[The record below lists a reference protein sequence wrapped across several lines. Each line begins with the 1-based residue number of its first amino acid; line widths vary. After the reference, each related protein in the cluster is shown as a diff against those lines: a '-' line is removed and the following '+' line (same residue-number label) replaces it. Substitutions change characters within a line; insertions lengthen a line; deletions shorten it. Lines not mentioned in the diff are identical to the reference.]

1 MDFMR
6 PVRAFDGF
14 QQRHKGLALPMAV
27 VRKFGNDQAGNL
39 AALLS
44 YYGFFSL
51 FPLLLVFT
59 TILGYVLAG
68 DKSAQQSVEN
78 SVLGQL
84 PLIGNQITTHS
95 LSGSAVALILGL
107 ATALWAGL
115 GVTNAAQNALNTVWA
130 VPFKRRP
137 NFFKSRLRGI
147 GLLAS
152 LGILFIV
159 STAAS
164 GIVSGG
170 FGGVAAKI
178 AGYVFALVLNFG
190 LFLASYRFM
199 TVTDVPTRDL
209 RIGAGVG
216 AVLWTVLQSVGG
228 YYIGHVEKGNKG
240 TYGTFA
246 TVIALLIWL
255 HLGAQIFLYSAE
267 INVVLSRRL
276 WPRSLMG
283 PPEAPADQEALRA
296 LAKVE
301 ERSEEQKVEV
311 EFDTSAQADRH
322 EPAVEAG
329 QRDPAAQASQHDP
342 VGEPGSDR

>member
-1 MDFMR
+1 MDLMR
-6 PVRAFDGF
+6 PVRSFDGY
-14 QQRHKGLALPMAV
+14 QQRIKWLALPLAV
-27 VRKFGNDQAGNL
+27 VKKFGDDQAGNL
-39 AALLS
+39 AALMS

-68 DKSAQQSVEN
+68 DKSAQQSVES
-78 SVLGQL
+78 SVLAQL

-95 LSGSAVALILGL
+95 LSGSALALVLGL
-107 ATALWAGL
+107 ATAVWAGL

-130 VPFKRRP
+130 IPFKRRP
-137 NFFKSRLRGI
+137 NFVKSRLRGI

-159 STAAS
+159 STVAS
-164 GIVSGG
+164 GVVSGG
-170 FGGVAAKI
+170 FGGAGAKI
-178 AGYVFALVLNFG
+178 VGYAVALLVNFG
-190 LFLASYRFM
+190 LFMASYRFM
-199 TVTDVPTRDL
+199 TISEVPTRDL
-209 RIGAGVG
+209 RIGA
-216 AVLWTVLQSVGG
+216 AVASLLWTILESVGG
-228 YYIGHVEKGNKG
+228 YYIGHIEKGNKG

-267 INVVLSRRL
+267 INVVTSRKL

-283 PPEAPADQEALRA
+283 PPEAPADQKTLRA

-301 ERSEEQKVEV
+301 ERSEEQKVDV
-311 EFDTSAQADRH
+311 EFKT
-322 EPAVEAG
+322 
-329 QRDPAAQASQHDP
+329 
-342 VGEPGSDR
+342 